1 MAIIKKHKKQLMLN
15 QGGFTLIELMVI
27 VAVLGI
33 LAAVASTRIKD
44 ISGSVRVSSAINQIT
59 SDIELVKEIAL
70 ANHEQMSI
78 TYNHSLDNC
87 TFRKNGTLMTD
98 YPGSNNGII
107 DLSEGIFSG
116 VNITQVNLNG
126 SNIVNIDKWGNVL
139 NSGTITLNNNHTISV
154 EKLTGFTE
162 VSTQ

>member
-1 MAIIKKHKKQLMLN
+1 
-15 QGGFTLIELMVI
+15 
-27 VAVLGI
+27 
-33 LAAVASTRIKD
+33 
-44 ISGSVRVSSAINQIT
+44 
-59 SDIELVKEIAL
+59 
-70 ANHEQMSI
+70 
-78 TYNHSLDNC
+78 
-87 TFRKNGTLMTD
+87 MTD

-116 VNITQVNLNG
+116 VNITQVNLDG

>member
-1 MAIIKKHKKQLMLN
+1 MIVLKKKIKFN
-15 QGGFTLIELMVI
+15 SDGFSLFELLVMI
-27 VAVLGI
+27 ALLGI

-70 ANHEQMSI
+70 ASHEQMSI
-78 TYNHSLDNC
+78 PYNHSLDNC
-87 TFRKNGTLMTD
+87 TFRKNGALMID

-107 DLSEGIFSG
+107 DLSDGIFSG
-116 VNITQVNLNG
+116 VDITQVNLNG

-139 NSGTITLNNNHTISV
+139 NSGTITLNNNNTISI

>member
-1 MAIIKKHKKQLMLN
+1 MLN

-87 TFRKNGTLMTD
+87 TFRKNGALM
-98 YPGSNNGII
+98 
-107 DLSEGIFSG
+107 LSLIH
-116 VNITQVNLNG
+116 I
-126 SNIVNIDKWGNVL
+126 
-139 NSGTITLNNNHTISV
+139 
-154 EKLTGFTE
+154 
-162 VSTQ
+162 